1 MDIKFQNIFVVL
13 VFSNVQYVNLMFNI
27 ELIKFTNLLN
37 YHFCQ
42 TRGFFQKRLNVI
54 FNDGGAEN
62 LTNHV

>member
-1 MDIKFQNIFVVL
+1 MDIKFQKIFVVL

-42 TRGFFQKRLNVI
+42 TRTPLSEKVKYNFQTMYKS
-54 FNDGGAEN
+54 EEK
-62 LTNHV
+62 